1 VRSGQ
6 WKYVEAPEQGLRQL
20 FDLAADPGETRD
32 LVGAEPARAAELA
45 RLLGTWRE
53 APGGRVTGEQAVSE
67 DDRRRLR
74 ALGYLD

>member
-1 VRSGQ
+1 V
-6 WKYVEAPEQGLRQL
+6 
-20 FDLAADPGETRD
+20 
-32 LVGAEPARAAELA
+32 RAAELA

-53 APGGRVTGEQAVSE
+53 APGGRVRGEQTISD